1 MGKWLVCPS
10 RDSQAR
16 YGGGLENHW
25 SLTSGVRISL
35 SAPFLHSGTSMERRW
50 LCPIEFGSP
59 TNNTTSVTSSHGI
72 VKSFRRGFS
81 NLAPILGLD
90 CVELPEIGCESGDVL
105 ILVSDVFEEILLVQL
120 GEYGI
125 QLGLD
130 VSTVA
135 ERYPL

>member
-1 MGKWLVCPS
+1 MACFGYQLLNELALGATVTLP
-10 RDSQAR
+10 
-16 YGGGLENHW
+16 
-25 SLTSGVRISL
+25 
-35 SAPFLHSGTSMERRW
+35 ER
-50 LCPIEFGSP
+50 
-59 TNNTTSVTSSHGI
+59 V
-72 VKSFRRGFS
+72 
-81 NLAPILGLD
+81 D
-90 CVELPEIGCESGDVL
+90 CVELPEIECKSGDVF

>member
-35 SAPFLHSGTSMERRW
+35 SAPFLHSGTSMERRYVRT
-50 LCPIEFGSP
+50 IEFESP
-59 TNNTTSVTSSHGI
+59 TKNVTSFTTSHGI
-72 VKSFRRGFS
+72 VNRFRRGFS

-90 CVELPEIGCESGDVL
+90 CVELPEIECESGDVL
-105 ILVSDVFEEILLVQL
+105 ILVSDVFKEILLVQL

>member
-1 MGKWLVCPS
+1 MACFGYQLLNELALGATV
-10 RDSQAR
+10 
-16 YGGGLENHW
+16 
-25 SLTSGVRISL
+25 TL
-35 SAPFLHSGTSMERRW
+35 SER
-50 LCPIEFGSP
+50 
-59 TNNTTSVTSSHGI
+59 V
-72 VKSFRRGFS
+72 
-81 NLAPILGLD
+81 D
-90 CVELPEIGCESGDVL
+90 CVELPEIECKSGDVL

>member
-1 MGKWLVCPS
+1 M
-10 RDSQAR
+10 AR
-16 YGGGLENHW
+16 RY
-25 SLTSGVRISL
+25 VR
-35 SAPFLHSGTSMERRW
+35 T
-50 LCPIEFGSP
+50 IEFESP
-59 TNNTTSVTSSHGI
+59 TKNVTSFTTSHGI
-72 VKSFRRGFS
+72 VNRFRRGFS

-90 CVELPEIGCESGDVL
+90 CVELPEIECESGDVL